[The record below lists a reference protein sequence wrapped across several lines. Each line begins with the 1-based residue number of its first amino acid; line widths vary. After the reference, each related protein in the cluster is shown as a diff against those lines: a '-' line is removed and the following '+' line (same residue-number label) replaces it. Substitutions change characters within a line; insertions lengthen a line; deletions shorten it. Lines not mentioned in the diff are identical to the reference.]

1 MIPRAAN
8 IQCTNVCL
16 TDLQCSTTSVTAA
29 AGAKR
34 SRAAERRQRRRQRC
48 RLQAKAARGYGGPG
62 DAVHAATPHPSA
74 TSVLRMGELPQRHQR
89 SLVSPEEPC
98 WGDCALFAGIFSP
111 GNLIGGGPETSLS
124 HSAHYILPAC
134 PLNGQRRPLTCGVR
148 WRRPSPW
155 TLGDRLAGP
164 QAAPCKAV
172 SASCPAA
179 TGDEPAQL
187 HALCRRWT
195 TWMAPRTTARWA
207 WSPSQAFKKS
217 RR

>member
-1 MIPRAAN
+1 MIPRAGN

-16 TDLQCSTTSVTAA
+16 TELQCSTTSVAAAA

-34 SRAAERRQRRRQRC
+34 RRAAERRQRRRQRC
-48 RLQAKAARGYGGPG
+48 RPRAKAARGYGGPG
-62 DAVHAATPHPSA
+62 DAAHAATPHPSA
-74 TSVLRMGELPQRHQR
+74 TSVLRMSEHPQRYQR
-89 SLVSPEEPC
+89 SPVSPLEPC
-98 WGDCALFAGIFSP
+98 WGDCALFAGIFP
-111 GNLIGGGPETSLS
+111 ERNLIRAGPESSLS
-124 HSAHYILPAC
+124 HFAHYVPPAC

-164 QAAPCKAV
+164 QACKAV
-172 SASCPAA
+172 RAPCPAA

-207 WSPSQAFKKS
+207 WSPSQAVKKS